1 MGLDVVGDQGAMHQ
15 GHLGIDCLD
24 LGVSASDVGANES
37 EKPFARGVHLG
48 EVSVADLV
56 DEVGGVVKVC
66 KSHGEL
72 LSQGFHYA
80 SLEHQYP
87 VSFVSVEQ
95 SKERGAD
102 IGCFRGVAEGQQR
115 QFAISG
121 QVVKTCFV
129 RRPLALGGGWASGGR
144 LQVQYAVAQCCL
156 LLFVQPLLLCR
167 GKWLCMAG
175 RLLVS
180 VLLGL
185 LERWCLV
192 GWLGP
197 LWEWWQV
204 GCVGSEGHV

>member
-72 LSQGFHYA
+72 PSQGFHYA
-80 SLEHQYP
+80 ILEYQYP

-95 SKERGAD
+95 CK
-102 IGCFRGVAEGQQR
+102 
-115 QFAISG
+115 
-121 QVVKTCFV
+121 
-129 RRPLALGGGWASGGR
+129 
-144 LQVQYAVAQCCL
+144 
-156 LLFVQPLLLCR
+156 
-167 GKWLCMAG
+167 
-175 RLLVS
+175 
-180 VLLGL
+180 
-185 LERWCLV
+185 
-192 GWLGP
+192 
-197 LWEWWQV
+197 
-204 GCVGSEGHV
+204 